1 MSRYQIN
8 YKKDLEEAFSDPN
21 ISLRLDILNNYSK
34 LIIPYF
40 DFKSLF
46 CNIRYNSKYKY

>member
-21 ISLRLDILNNYSK
+21 KPLRLDILNIQN
-34 LIIPYF
+34 
-40 DFKSLF
+40 
-46 CNIRYNSKYKY
+46 